1 MFPPLEKLA
10 DADVETDGPKMRFE
24 LLLLWLLLLLC
35 CAGLLAAVG
44 FEIEYDGGRIVACV
58 WNESYAPPI
67 VCEADDEAV
76 SMLPCC
82 CERSLCGPPDM

>member
-24 LLLLWLLLLLC
+24 LLLWLLWLWLWLLLLLC
-35 CAGLLAAVG
+35 CAGLLVAVG

-58 WNESYAPPI
+58 
-67 VCEADDEAV
+67 
-76 SMLPCC
+76 
-82 CERSLCGPPDM
+82 

>member
-24 LLLLWLLLLLC
+24 LLLLLLWLLQLLLC

-58 WNESYAPPI
+58 
-67 VCEADDEAV
+67 
-76 SMLPCC
+76 
-82 CERSLCGPPDM
+82 